1 MHKLNLEKKLF
12 KQGYNYIAGVD
23 EVGRGPLAGPV
34 VSACVLVDINFLNN
48 INNLKELNDSKKT
61 SLKNRERIFS
71 IVQDNTIAVSLG
83 VCSAKTIDKIN
94 ILEASLLSSKKAVL
108 NLNHKAD
115 IVLMDGNFKI
125 PDLDY
130 PQEAIIQGDA
140 KVAVIAL
147 ASVIAKVYRDK
158 LMIKLDKKYPGYNF
172 NKNKGY
178 GTAYH
183 RKQIDKIGPCKIHRY
198 SFAPIK
204 NIINNN

>member
-1 MHKLNLEKKLF
+1 
-12 KQGYNYIAGVD
+12 
-23 EVGRGPLAGPV
+23 
-34 VSACVLVDINFLNN
+34 
-48 INNLKELNDSKKT
+48 
-61 SLKNRERIFS
+61 
-71 IVQDNTIAVSLG
+71 
-83 VCSAKTIDKIN
+83 
-94 ILEASLLSSKKAVL
+94 
-108 NLNHKAD
+108 
-115 IVLMDGNFKI
+115 MDGNFKI